1 MAVHWRAPSPQQC
14 QRYNAPMEKVFR
26 DPVHNLMRFDM
37 DRDRL
42 ALQLLDTA
50 EVQRMRHIRQMGVS
64 DFIFP
69 GATHSR
75 FSHLLGVAHLM
86 SRILERMELLRKE
99 APLAHIALSLDEHRE
114 LLLAAALLHDIGH
127 FPYSHLLED
136 VIGEDH
142 EAWSVRLILD
152 AGSDVHQAL
161 SQRDPGYPEQV
172 ARILQRSY
180 KPSYAVKLIS
190 SQLDV
195 DRMDYLLRDSLY
207 TGVGYGKFDLDWLL
221 HSLRIVEV
229 DGDYEVAIDASKGLQ
244 VAESYVLARHYMY
257 QQVYH
262 HKTERAA
269 GALLLRLF
277 QRAALLLRQGRLLD
291 TPEPV
296 QTLLLAAQALD
307 RDSFLQLN
315 DVLLGYSIWLWTQS
329 RDAIVADLSKRFLQ
343 RRVFKTLPITLARYG
358 ELKASLEAAVRD
370 QGFDPD
376 YYLVLDDA
384 VDSPYTDPYWGD
396 GSREASEHIY
406 VVDGQG
412 GLSDLSEKSPLI
424 QALRDRSIGIQRL
437 CFPQELRAVVEARI
451 AA

>member
-1 MAVHWRAPSPQQC
+1 
-14 QRYNAPMEKVFR
+14 MEKVFR

-42 ALQLLDTA
+42 VLELLDTS
-50 EVQRMRHIRQMGVS
+50 ELQRLRHIRQMGVS

-75 FSHLLGVAHLM
+75 FSHSLGVTHLM
-86 SRILERMELLRKE
+86 SRVLERMELLGKD
-99 APLAHIALSLDEHRE
+99 PHLHDIAGSLDQHRE

-127 FPYSHLLED
+127 FPYSHLVEE
-136 VIGEDH
+136 VIGQAH
-142 EAWSVRLILD
+142 EVWSVRLTLD
-152 AGSDVHQAL
+152 PESEVHQTLRRRNA
-161 SQRDPGYPEQV
+161 DYPEQV
-172 ARILQRSY
+172 AHLLQRSY

-221 HSLRIVEV
+221 HSLRLVEV
-229 DGDYEVAIDASKGLQ
+229 GGDYEVAIDASKGLQ

-269 GALLLRLF
+269 GALLLRLL
-277 QRAALLLRQGRLLD
+277 QRAALLLKQGRLLE

-296 QTLLLAAQALD
+296 QMLLLAPHTLD
-307 RDSFLQLN
+307 RDAFLQLN

-329 RDAIVADLSKRFLQ
+329 RDDIVADLSQRFLT
-343 RRVFKTLPITLARYG
+343 RKVFKTVAITQDRYTA
-358 ELKASLEAAVRD
+358 LKSTLEEAARD
-370 QGFDPD
+370 CGLDPD
-376 YYLVLDDA
+376 YYLVMDDA
-384 VDSPYTDPYWGD
+384 VDSPYSDPYWVK
-396 GSREASEHIY
+396 GSKEASEHIY
-406 VVDGQG
+406 VVDSQG

-424 QALRDRSIGIQRL
+424 QALRDRSVRIQRL
-437 CFPQELRAVVEARI
+437 CFPQELRAAVEACI